1 MAVALHMGVEA
12 VTYQPSMDPSPTD
25 YPRRKINLPVSA
37 SIPSH
42 VDRVFALDA
51 SDHQIAGAVAPRI
64 SNPYVTAPARYR
76 ELFGE
81 IETATDGHAGAT
93 GEEARIVAS
102 ARALLLAMRADFE
115 TLDTSRNALVKA

>member
-12 VTYQPSMDPSPTD
+12 VTYQPSMDASPTD
-25 YPRRKINLPVSA
+25 YPRRKVNLPGSA

-51 SDHQIAGAVAPRI
+51 SDDQIASAVAPRI

-81 IETATDGHAGAT
+81 IETATDGHAVAT
-93 GEEARIVAS
+93 GEEARIVGS

-115 TLDTSRNALVKA
+115 ALDTSRNALVKA